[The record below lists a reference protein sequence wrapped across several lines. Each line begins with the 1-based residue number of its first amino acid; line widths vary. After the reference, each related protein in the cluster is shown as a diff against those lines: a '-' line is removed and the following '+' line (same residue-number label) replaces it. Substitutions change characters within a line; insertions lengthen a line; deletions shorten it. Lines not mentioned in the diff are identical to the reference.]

1 MPPKLT
7 QPLRPV
13 ARYRKGQAPAG
24 VVDSDSDSD
33 QDEQQQEQ
41 QLEDGSDQ
49 DEGVEEFTSV
59 RKPAEVSGQQK
70 KMGVKLGNVQVDQ
83 RGTVKLPGQA
93 DESSEY
99 ETDTDDE
106 DTKPAM
112 PKPTF
117 NKPGPSSAA
126 PATGAEEE
134 SSEYET
140 DSEEEEE
147 PLKPIYKPVFV
158 SKRNRDTIAE
168 REKELDPEVVEAKRA
183 AEIEKQK
190 EQSKNLVADSIVR
203 ELAQKETEAV
213 QPDVDDTDGLD
224 PEAEFEEWKLR
235 ELTRLKRDKEARY
248 ALEKIKEEVEARR
261 SMPEALRLKEDT
273 ERAEKS
279 RKEKKKGSQVFLQ
292 KYHHKGAFHQDQE
305 ILKKHDYT
313 APTISTV
320 DVSSLPAVLQKR
332 NFGKMSQSKYTHL
345 ADQDTSRKDG
355 GFGGGSSRGGAGTSN
370 GNGCF
375 NCGGPHLKRDC
386 PQLNDPAKAGPSGS
400 NSSALPSTSRDGGWG
415 SRPPRSDRDDDRR
428 GGGGQSD
435 SRDRPPPSSSDRF
448 APSGG
453 GRRGGIGYDRRD
465 RRDGG
470 EPRRRSRSR
479 SRSPPR
485 HSSRRRY
492 DDEDDRRDCRDRD
505 RDRNRDD
512 RRDPRDYDR
521 RERRR
526 STSRERDD
534 REKRRRVD

>member
-24 VVDSDSDSD
+24 IVESDSESD
-33 QDEQQQEQ
+33 QDEQAEQ
-41 QLEDGSDQ
+41 HQQ
-49 DEGVEEFTSV
+49 DEEGEDEQGVEEFTSA
-59 RKPAEVSGQQK
+59 RRPTEGQDNK
-70 KMGVKLGNVQVDQ
+70 KIGVKLGNVQVDQ
-83 RGTVKLPGQA
+83 QGQVKLAGH
-93 DESSEY
+93 DEESSEY
-99 ETDTDDE
+99 ETDTDE
-106 DTKPAM
+106 EASKPPM

-117 NKPGPSSAA
+117 SKPGASKAAA
-126 PATGAEEE
+126 PTAEEEE

-168 REKELDPEVVEAKRA
+168 REKELDPEIIEAKRA

-203 ELAQKETEAV
+203 ELAEKETQAV

-224 PEAEFEEWKLR
+224 PEGEFEEWKLR

-261 SMPEALRLKEDT
+261 TMPEALRLKEDT

-320 DVSSLPAVLQKR
+320 DVSSLPSVLQKR

-355 GFGGGSSRGGAGTSN
+355 GFGGISKSGSKPGGNAT

-386 PQLNDPAKAGPSGS
+386 PQLNDPSQAGPSGS

-415 SRPPRSDRDDDRR
+415 SRPSGSRDDDRR
-428 GGGGQSD
+428 GGERRDFPPSNS
-435 SRDRPPPSSSDRF
+435 SRDDRF
-448 APSGG
+448 APSGSG
-453 GRRGGIGYDRRD
+453 SGSGRRGGVGYDRRGGD
-465 RRDGG
+465 RRDDRGYSS
-470 EPRRRSRSR
+470 RRRSRSR
-479 SRSPPR
+479 SKSPPP
-485 HSSRRRY
+485 RRRY
-492 DDEDDRRDCRDRD
+492 DDDSRRDYRDRD
-505 RDRNRDD
+505 RGGRDS
-512 RRDPRDYDR
+512 RDYDR

-526 STSRERDD
+526 SRSRERDD
-534 REKRRRVD
+534 PEKRRRMD